1 MQASNCIHKTHKNL
15 YVIHRKLFKG
25 IILITLIAFFS
36 HCTKIK
42 GTDIGSE
49 LIPAVDNI
57 TTFDTS
63 FEVIATTNLIPD
75 SMLPR
80 LGRDYSGNAGQ
91 YILGYMSNNLQFG
104 KTKASIF
111 FELKPPTYPFSFENV
126 ADSLYIDSSVICLRY
141 TNTFGDTN
149 AIQSISV
156 YKINELLK
164 PDSAYLTNKS
174 VAYGEKIATKNFAP
188 SILNDSLFLF
198 RQNSKNQLR
207 IKLNQSFGSKL
218 LTHDTSRFSPLNN
231 DSLFRD
237 FYKGFALVPETS
249 GAGAASNSLMTFS
262 MSDTATYYRIYYR
275 FTKNGK
281 QDTTYK
287 DFKFNNSITSA
298 SVNQIQR
305 DYSGSELMQH
315 LGEKKGGD
323 SLVYILAAPGTYSTL
338 KIPGINDFKIKKG
351 NVMVHLAQLNMEEA
365 ETPGRQSNI
374 FYAPFYIYP
383 EIYDTTSKS
392 YYPFLSDAF
401 VNGTYDDVSFGG
413 ARKYVTDKNNKQVAQ
428 YKMNLTRYFQGI
440 VTRNFPNMPFR
451 LSAPYAVRYNDLFIT
466 FALNNLSTGNV
477 VLGGGNH
484 SSKKMKLRVIYSKL

>member
-1 MQASNCIHKTHKNL
+1 VSHCRL
-15 YVIHRKLFKG
+15 LKG
-25 IILITLIAFFS
+25 IILVIGIAFFS
-36 HCTKIK
+36 NCTKIK

-63 FEVIATTNLIPD
+63 FEVFATTSLVPD
-75 SMLPR
+75 SLLPR
-80 LGRDYSGNAGQ
+80 LGRDFNGNAGQ

-126 ADSLYIDSSVICLRY
+126 SDSLYIDSSVICLRY

-149 AIQSISV
+149 AVQSISV
-156 YKINELLK
+156 YKIDELLK
-164 PDSAYLTNKS
+164 GDSAYLTNKS

-188 SILNDSLFLF
+188 SILNDSLYLF
-198 RQNSKNQLR
+198 RQNSRNQLR
-207 IKLNQSFGSKL
+207 IRLNQSFGAKL
-218 LTHDTSRFSPLNN
+218 LSYDTSKFSPLNN

-249 GAGAASNSLMTFS
+249 GAGSAANSLMTFS

-287 DFKFNNSITSA
+287 DFKFNNSIISA
-298 SVNQIQR
+298 SVNQIKR
-305 DYSGSELMQH
+305 DYAGSELLQH
-315 LGEKKGGD
+315 LGDKQGGD
-323 SLVYILAAPGTYSTL
+323 SLVYIQSAPGTYSIL
-338 KIPGINDFKIKKG
+338 RIPGINDFKAKKG
-351 NVMVHLAQLNMEEA
+351 NVMVHLAQLNMEEVA
-365 ETPGRQSNI
+365 TPGRQSNI
-374 FYAPFYIYP
+374 FYAPFYVYP

-401 VNGTYDDVSFGG
+401 INGTYDDVSFGG
-413 ARKYVTDKNNKQVAQ
+413 LRKYVTDRNNQQVAQ
-428 YKMNLTRYFQGI
+428 YKMNVTRYFQGI
-440 VTRNFPNMPFR
+440 ITRNFPNMPLR
-451 LSAPYAVRYNDLFIT
+451 LSAPYAVRYDNLLIT
-466 FALNNLSTGNV
+466 FALNNLGTGNV

-484 SSKKMKLRVIYSKL
+484 SSKKMKLRVVYSKL

>member
-1 MQASNCIHKTHKNL
+1 M
-15 YVIHRKLFKG
+15 IHRKLFKG
-25 IILITLIAFFS
+25 IILITLVAFFS

-49 LIPAVDNI
+49 LIPTVDNI

-149 AIQSISV
+149 AVQSISV

-287 DFKFNNSITSA
+287 DFKFNNLITSA

-305 DYSGSELMQH
+305 DYSGSELIQH

-323 SLVYILAAPGTYSTL
+323 SLVYIQAAPGTYSTL

-401 VNGTYDDVSFGG
+401 FNGTYDDVSFGG
-413 ARKYVTDKNNKQVAQ
+413 ARKYIIDKNNKQVAQ

>member
-1 MQASNCIHKTHKNL
+1 MSHCRL
-15 YVIHRKLFKG
+15 LKG
-25 IILITLIAFFS
+25 IILVIGIAFFS
-36 HCTKIK
+36 NCTKIK

-63 FEVIATTNLIPD
+63 FEVFATTSLVPD
-75 SMLPR
+75 SLLPR
-80 LGRDYSGNAGQ
+80 LGRDFNGNAGQ

-126 ADSLYIDSSVICLRY
+126 SDSLYIDSSVICLRY

-149 AIQSISV
+149 AVQSISV
-156 YKINELLK
+156 YKIDELLK
-164 PDSAYLTNKS
+164 GDSAYLTNKS

-188 SILNDSLFLF
+188 SILNDSLYLF
-198 RQNSKNQLR
+198 RQNSRNQLR
-207 IKLNQSFGSKL
+207 IRLNQSFGAKL
-218 LTHDTSRFSPLNN
+218 LSYDTSKFSPLNN

-249 GAGAASNSLMTFS
+249 GAGSAANSLMTFS

-287 DFKFNNSITSA
+287 DFKFNNSIISA
-298 SVNQIQR
+298 SVNQIKR
-305 DYSGSELMQH
+305 DYAGSELLQH
-315 LGEKKGGD
+315 LGDKQGGD
-323 SLVYILAAPGTYSTL
+323 SLVYIQSAPGTYSIL
-338 KIPGINDFKIKKG
+338 RIPGINDFKAKKG
-351 NVMVHLAQLNMEEA
+351 NVMVHLAQLNMEEVA
-365 ETPGRQSNI
+365 TPGRQSNI
-374 FYAPFYIYP
+374 FYAPFYVYP

-401 VNGTYDDVSFGG
+401 INGTYDDVSFGG
-413 ARKYVTDKNNKQVAQ
+413 LRKYVTDRNNQQVAQ
-428 YKMNLTRYFQGI
+428 YKMNVTRYFQGI
-440 VTRNFPNMPFR
+440 ITRNFPNMPLR
-451 LSAPYAVRYNDLFIT
+451 LSAPYAVRYDNLLIT
-466 FALNNLSTGNV
+466 FALNNLGTGNV

-484 SSKKMKLRVIYSKL
+484 SSKKMKLRVVYSKL